1 MSIQRPEALDRIAA
15 ALGDRVVVHVERGR
29 ITATCARITVQ
40 GDTPEA
46 ACDALLPELRQFA
59 LTLAESAER
68 DAERFVERA
77 ARRAE
82 RAARLRGAL

>member
-15 ALGDRVVVHVERGR
+15 ALGDRVVVHVERGC
-29 ITATCARITVQ
+29 ITATCAGVTVQ

-46 ACDALLPELRQFA
+46 ACAALLPA
-59 LTLAESAER
+59 LAQLARTLAEAAER